1 MRAESCRKFNR
12 ATAHGKETV
21 KYQTRKG
28 FTLIE
33 ILIVVIILGILA
45 AIVIPQFTN
54 ASKEAKQASL
64 VTMVQSMR
72 SQVALFKLQHN
83 DRLPG
88 ANPVV
93 DTGGT
98 FVPATFWAQLT
109 QFTDLAG
116 DFGPAKTATR
126 VYGPYMQGQPVNSLT
141 NASVVADGTAAVA
154 GASFVFDYNGGA
166 GSGKVWGIDSAG
178 ALINQ

>member
-1 MRAESCRKFNR
+1 MTRTQS
-12 ATAHGKETV
+12 
-21 KYQTRKG
+21 RKG

-54 ASKEAKQASL
+54 ASKEAKQSSL
-64 VTMVQSMR
+64 VTMVQSLR
-72 SQVALFKLQHN
+72 SQIALFKLQHN

-93 DTGGT
+93 DSAGT
-98 FVPATFWAQLT
+98 FVPATFWAQMTL
-109 QFTDLAG
+109 FSDLAG
-116 DFGPAKTATR
+116 GTVAAKDATH
-126 VYGPYMQGQPVNSLT
+126 VYGPYMQSTPVNPLT
-141 NASVVADGTAAVA
+141 NASVVADGTTAVA
-154 GASFVFDYNGGA
+154 GSSFVFDYNGGI
-166 GSGKVWGIDSAG
+166 GSGKIWGIDASG